1 MLLLVILDNLFERDE
16 VRLKLDFRFKSAPC
30 RTGPTADVVT
40 NLELLSYNN
49 NALAI
54 LVIFTQFIKFT
65 FAIIF
70 HSILQ
75 MTEADIKISAG
86 SRQASFAYIEAS

>member
-1 MLLLVILDNLFERDE
+1 MLLQVIFDNLYKSDE
-16 VRLKLDFRFKSAPC
+16 VRFNLDFRFKSAPC
-30 RTGPTADVVT
+30 RTGPTADAVT
-40 NLELLSYNN
+40 NRELLSYNN

-75 MTEADIKISAG
+75 MTEADITISAG
-86 SRQASFAYIEAS
+86 SRQASFVYIEAS

>member
-1 MLLLVILDNLFERDE
+1 M
-16 VRLKLDFRFKSAPC
+16 RLKLDFRFKSAPC

-54 LVIFTQFIKFT
+54 LVIFTQFIKFS
-65 FAIIF
+65 FVIIF

-75 MTEADIKISAG
+75 MTEADITISAG
-86 SRQASFAYIEAS
+86 SRQASFVYIEAS